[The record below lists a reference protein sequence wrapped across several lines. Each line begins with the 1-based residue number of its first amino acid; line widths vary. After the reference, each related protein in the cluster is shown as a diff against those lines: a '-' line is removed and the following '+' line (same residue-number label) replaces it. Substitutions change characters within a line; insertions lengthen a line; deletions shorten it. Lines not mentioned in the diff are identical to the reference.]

1 LTYLAVLVP
10 SRGRPANVARLIEA
24 CEKTCEAE
32 TVLHFGFDEDDP
44 ELAASEKAAFAG
56 RMIFRQ
62 PSILVT
68 VKPRMGL
75 AAWTNEL
82 AAHHTHAPYLA
93 SIGDDMVPV
102 TPGWDRLLI
111 EAQADIG
118 GGITYPNDK
127 RRADIPEAVVIDA
140 RIVKAL
146 GWMCEPTLGH
156 WYVDAVWRDLGAGMN
171 RLAYRGDVVVEH
183 RHPNVPGG
191 DPPDQTYS
199 DAATGFAADLAAY
212 QKWRLRRMRADI
224 ATAREAVGA

>member
-1 LTYLAVLVP
+1 MAELAVLVP
-10 SRGRPANVARLIEA
+10 SRGRPKNVARLIEA
-24 CEKTCEAE
+24 CSLTCEAD
-32 TVLHFGFDEDDP
+32 TILSFGFDEDDP
-44 ELAASEKAAFAG
+44 HLTVNLAMTSGHAVAVV
-56 RMIFRQ
+56 R
-62 PSILVT
+62 
-68 VKPRMGL
+68 PRMGL
-75 AAWTNEL
+75 GAWTNEL
-82 AAHHTHAPYLA
+82 AGHHTHAPYLA

-111 EAQADIG
+111 EAQRDLG

-199 DAATGFAADLAAY
+199 DAAGGFAADLAAY